1 MSETSTSTCTCT
13 ELKDL
18 AELAVLRASKQ
29 NVILDFY
36 APWCVPCKA
45 VGKVLDDMALE
56 LSSYN
61 VQVVRINVDTF
72 QTAATMYNVRS
83 LPTLLFSKQVDSSKS
98 PEIVGT
104 YVGVL
109 TKSQIQQFL
118 AKHF

>member
-1 MSETSTSTCTCT
+1 MPETSIIA

-18 AELAVLRASKQ
+18 DELAALRTSKQ
-29 NVILDFY
+29 NIIFDFY

-45 VGKVLDDMALE
+45 VSKALE
-56 LSSYN
+56 DMTLELQSYSAH
-61 VQVVRINVDTF
+61 VVRINVDLF
-72 QTAATMYNVRS
+72 QAAATMYNVRS
-83 LPTLLFSKQVDSSKS
+83 LPTLLFSKQVDSSGS

-109 TKSQIQQFL
+109 TKSQIQQSL